1 MLLATYPRISVS
13 KLCLGLHVWYGEKK
27 KLPVI
32 TVSRL
37 CHHLSC
43 HIPFSSSIPGDVY
56 SPLELKMKQNGT
68 VTITVITRSRGSH
81 CYGQQT

>member
-1 MLLATYPRISVS
+1 M
-13 KLCLGLHVWYGEKK
+13 VWRKEETTGNNCFT
-27 KLPVI
+27 
-32 TVSRL
+32 TVSSSV
-37 CHHLSC
+37 LSY
-43 HIPFSSSIPGDVY
+43 IPFSSSIPGDVY